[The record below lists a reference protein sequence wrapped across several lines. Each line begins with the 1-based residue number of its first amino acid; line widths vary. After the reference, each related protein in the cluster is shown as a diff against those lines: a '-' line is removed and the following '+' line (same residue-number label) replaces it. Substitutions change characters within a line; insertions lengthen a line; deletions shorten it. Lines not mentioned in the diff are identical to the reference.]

1 MIRYMV
7 TGSVPQMGEVAHK
20 VITHFIKAANDDMA
34 RGRFKRVHGRAVK
47 ITACMDPK
55 QMKAAEL
62 AQMEAAAQEK
72 QLKKG
77 GGHAA

>member
-7 TGSVPQMGEVAHK
+7 TGSVPQIGK
-20 VITHFIKAANDDMA
+20 ITHFIKAANDDMA
-34 RGRFKRVHGRAVK
+34 RGRFKRVHGRAVE

-55 QMKAAEL
+55 QM
-62 AQMEAAAQEK
+62 QAAAQEK

-77 GGHAA
+77 GGHGHAD